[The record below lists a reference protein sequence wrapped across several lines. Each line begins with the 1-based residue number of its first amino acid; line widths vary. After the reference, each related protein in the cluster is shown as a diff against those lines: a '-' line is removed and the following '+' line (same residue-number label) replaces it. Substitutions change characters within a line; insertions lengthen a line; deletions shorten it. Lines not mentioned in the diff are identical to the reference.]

1 MMQLL
6 RSVRRSVPGPHGI
19 GDPIRDAQR
28 GLLEKGEMEMPKKI
42 LCATDG
48 SNSAKKAVACAI
60 DLAGST
66 GAKLTVIT
74 VNMIPTERTKRS
86 AFWDQVL
93 IDAANAQINVQLA
106 PAIKA
111 VQKAGIANPEFLVV
125 TGSNAADAIV
135 AYADANKF
143 DHIVVGSSIR
153 NAVERLLVGST
164 ATAVVTRAHC
174 PVTVAR

>member
-1 MMQLL
+1 
-6 RSVRRSVPGPHGI
+6 
-19 GDPIRDAQR
+19 
-28 GLLEKGEMEMPKKI
+28 MPKKI

-48 SNSAKKAVACAI
+48 SNSSKKAVACAI
-60 DLAGST
+60 DLAEST
-66 GAKLTVIT
+66 GAKLTVMT
-74 VNMIPTERTKRS
+74 VNMVPTERTRRS
-86 AFWDQVL
+86 AYWDNEL
-93 IDAANAQINVQLA
+93 IDAVNAQINAQLA

-111 VQKAGIANPEFLVV
+111 VKSAGITKPEFLVV
-125 TGSNAADAIV
+125 SGSNAADAII

-153 NAVERLLVGST
+153 SAVERLLVGST

>member
-1 MMQLL
+1 
-6 RSVRRSVPGPHGI
+6 
-19 GDPIRDAQR
+19 
-28 GLLEKGEMEMPKKI
+28 
-42 LCATDG
+42 
-48 SNSAKKAVACAI
+48 
-60 DLAGST
+60 
-66 GAKLTVIT
+66 
-74 VNMIPTERTKRS
+74 
-86 AFWDQVL
+86 VL
-93 IDAANAQINVQLA
+93 VDAANAQINAQLA

-111 VQKAGIANPEFLVV
+111 VEKAGLDNPEFLVV
-125 TGSNAADAIV
+125 TGGNAADAIV